1 MLTAQDAQASDQTK
15 QQGSIQTAQNALDQ
29 AQQALNKSNATLQN
43 TIAQQNATLQSA
55 QNTIAQDQ
63 AALQSQQAT
72 AAQTLA
78 GPTQADLQVVN
89 AQVANAQ
96 AALQTA
102 QNNLEAATLVAPA
115 NGTVASLNG
124 TVGQLIGGGATTGT
138 TASSTTSSTTSST
151 GSAFIT
157 LMDVT
162 TPQISAA
169 ISEADIG
176 KVQPGQKATFTVT
189 AYPGRTFTGTVA
201 AIEPAGTTT
210 SNVVTYV
217 VLISVDLTDVVLL
230 PDMTANVTIITQEAD
245 NALIVPNSAISYAQ
259 SQAATGTASGAQAGG
274 AGGARQAAGRNGA
287 GGAQANAGAAG
298 AQPAAFNAATYV
310 LQNGAP
316 ARVPI
321 QTGITDGVST
331 QVIAGLQPGDQVVTG
346 TRPGSS
352 SSSSSASSATSGSRS
367 ILPSGPGA
375 GGGFRGPGG

>member
-1 MLTAQDAQASDQTK
+1 RH
-15 QQGSIQTAQNALDQ
+15 
-29 AQQALNKSNATLQN
+29 
-43 TIAQQNATLQSA
+43 
-55 QNTIAQDQ
+55 
-63 AALQSQQAT
+63 
-72 AAQTLA
+72 
-78 GPTQADLQVVN
+78 VVS

-124 TVGQLIGGGATTGT
+124 TVRQLIGGGATTGT
-138 TASSTTSSTTSST
+138 TASSTSSTTSST

-217 VLISVDLTDVVLL
+217 VLISVDL
-230 PDMTANVTIITQEAD
+230 
-245 NALIVPNSAISYAQ
+245 
-259 SQAATGTASGAQAGG
+259 
-274 AGGARQAAGRNGA
+274 
-287 GGAQANAGAAG
+287 
-298 AQPAAFNAATYV
+298 
-310 LQNGAP
+310 
-316 ARVPI
+316 
-321 QTGITDGVST
+321 
-331 QVIAGLQPGDQVVTG
+331 
-346 TRPGSS
+346 
-352 SSSSSASSATSGSRS
+352 
-367 ILPSGPGA
+367 
-375 GGGFRGPGG
+375 